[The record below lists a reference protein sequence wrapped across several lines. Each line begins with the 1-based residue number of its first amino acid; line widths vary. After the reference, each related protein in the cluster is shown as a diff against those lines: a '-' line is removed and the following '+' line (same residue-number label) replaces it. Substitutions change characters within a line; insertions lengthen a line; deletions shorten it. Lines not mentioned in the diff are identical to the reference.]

1 MGPFMLKVEPL
12 KVNPLDEET
21 ENNLDLHLAKRLAQ
35 EKRYQ
40 KHRIQSFN
48 WGINGYTHGYMH
60 GKM

>member
-1 MGPFMLKVEPL
+1 MGPFTANVEPL
-12 KVNPLDEET
+12 KTNQFFEHVEK
-21 ENNLDLHLAKRLAQ
+21 NLDRAKRLAQ

-48 WGINGYTHGYMH
+48 WGIYGYTHGYMN

>member
-1 MGPFMLKVEPL
+1 MKVEPL
-12 KVNPLDEET
+12 KTNQFMDQMERSLDR
-21 ENNLDLHLAKRLAQ
+21 AKRLAQ

-48 WGINGYTHGYMH
+48 WGVYGYTHGYMH